1 MFLPS
6 PKFTTQ
12 TDFSIF
18 LFFKKIIFF
27 KSLFLHRR
35 LKISSFSK
43 FNKFFFLGFRQ
54 NLFFLNTSLNLK
66 TFFRIFQLFK
76 FSKIITNNFCF
87 LCFDP
92 IFQKYVAYF
101 SKLYKS
107 YCIYG
112 LWFNG
117 FFSRFLYQRALV
129 LKKFP
134 SFKVNEYCTF
144 FPDIAILVG
153 KNETSENAIN
163 EIQILNIPIISISD
177 LFFSSSKTHYLLLC
191 DLKKIK
197 QVYFYIRL
205 FFLLTK
211 VKLI

>member
-1 MFLPS
+1 MS
-6 PKFTTQ
+6 NKAINKTN
-12 TDFSIF
+12 FSIF
-18 LFFKKIIFF
+18 LFFQKIIFF
-27 KSLFLHRR
+27 KSLFNHRR

-76 FSKIITNNFCF
+76 FSRLVTTNFCF
-87 LCFDP
+87 LCFDS

-101 SKLYKS
+101 AKLYKS

-112 LWFNG
+112 SWFNG

-134 SFKVNEYCTF
+134 FFKINEYCTF
-144 FPDIAILVG
+144 FPDLVILIGNSV
-153 KNETSENAIN
+153 TSENAIN
-163 EIQILNIPIISISD
+163 EIQVLNIPIISISD
-177 LFFSSSKTHYLLLC
+177 LFFSSIKTHYFLLC

-205 FFLLTK
+205 FFLLLMRSN
-211 VKLI
+211 KLSI